1 MVRGLVII
9 TFLLL
14 SMLSHAQQ
22 IAFKREHTPENVN
35 YLYRWL
41 DYNGTEQA
49 LQFALENQQLA
60 KTPNLQRIFQPAL
73 AQRYVTVALLKE
85 AREIDPKSARINIVP
100 RNEAIEVKVRA
111 RSQQQAEIIQQQLQ
125 RRREE
130 AYQEYLREH
139 YYTQFVT
146 PRNEQAVK
154 PDHVRYVLETTDALI
169 PLSQAFYEK
178 LEEDSDAREYFN
190 LLLSWI
196 QSIPY
201 DTLED
206 RTGSNG
212 SGFSP
217 PAQVLSQNK
226 GDCDSKTVI
235 TAAIVRAF
243 LPTTAMVMVL
253 LPEHA
258 LLGVA
263 LPPKGNEL
271 TVMDRGTTYILME
284 PTGPA
289 LLPFGQVAP
298 TTYQFLANGEYT
310 LERIQ

>member
-1 MVRGLVII
+1 MVRRLVTIPL
-9 TFLLL
+9 LLL
-14 SMLSHAQQ
+14 SMCCHAQQ
-22 IAFKREHTPENVN
+22 TAFKRERTQEFVN
-35 YLYRWL
+35 YSYRWL
-41 DYNGTEQA
+41 DHYGAEQS
-49 LQFALENQQLA
+49 LQFALETNQID
-60 KTPNLQRIFQPAL
+60 KTPDLQRTFQPAL
-73 AQRYVTVALLKE
+73 AQRYVTVALLKA
-85 AREIDPKSARINIVP
+85 ARQINPKRARIDINP
-100 RNEAIEVKVRA
+100 RNESIEVKVRA
-111 RSQQQAEIIQQQLQ
+111 RSQQQAAIIQKQLHE
-125 RRREE
+125 RREE
-130 AYQEYLREH
+130 AYSEYLYEH
-139 YYTQFVT
+139 YYTKFIT
-146 PRNEQAVK
+146 PLNEQAVK
-154 PDHVRYVLETTDALI
+154 PDHVRYIVETTEALI

-178 LEEDSDAREYFN
+178 LIEDSDAREYFN
-190 LLLSWI
+190 LLLSWV

-201 DTLED
+201 DALED

-271 TVMDRGTTYILME
+271 TVMDKGTTYILME

-298 TTYQFLANGEYT
+298 TTRQVLANGQYT